1 MDRLLR
7 SSQANS
13 GQANYPPD
21 TVRLPEKAVI
31 EIVSVVYVNG
41 YKLEITFNDG
51 HVQVVDFEPFLRGSL
66 NPLIRK
72 YLDPVQF
79 QQFTVENGDLQ
90 WNDYDLCFPI
100 ADLYENRL

>member
-1 MDRLLR
+1 
-7 SSQANS
+7 
-13 GQANYPPD
+13 
-21 TVRLPEKAVI
+21 LPEKAVI

-41 YKLEITFNDG
+41 YKLEITFNDD

-90 WNDYDLCFPI
+90 WNDFDLCFPI